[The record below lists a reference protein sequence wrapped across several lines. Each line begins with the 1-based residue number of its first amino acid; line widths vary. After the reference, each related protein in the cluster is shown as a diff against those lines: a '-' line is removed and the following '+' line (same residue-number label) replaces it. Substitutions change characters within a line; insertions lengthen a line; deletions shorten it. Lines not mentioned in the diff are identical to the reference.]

1 MGRKLVYF
9 DLKGL
14 AEGIR
19 YLLHYG
25 GLEFED
31 VRISREE
38 YPNIKESLSKLF
50 VHLLFL
56 NINYVEDFI
65 NINSVLENRIYLILF
80 ISVFI
85 KFLTVFLLQL

>member
-1 MGRKLVYF
+1 MSRKLYYF

-25 GLEFED
+25 GVEFED

-38 YPNIKESLSKLF
+38 FPSIKESLSK
-50 VHLLFL
+50 
-56 NINYVEDFI
+56 
-65 NINSVLENRIYLILF
+65 
-80 ISVFI
+80 
-85 KFLTVFLLQL
+85 